1 MAKTHGLKEFEQTLE
16 ESIRSMDGGVD
27 PDQILREAEKYSR
40 RGKALLPLRPLYVQN
55 EAYCKYKS

>member
-1 MAKTHGLKEFEQTLE
+1 
-16 ESIRSMDGGVD
+16 MDGGVD

-55 EAYCKYKS
+55 EAYCKFKS